1 MCYLYGTRLRYGE
14 MDKYVV
20 YQSDYQSDR
29 TTPYHEF
36 VRTRNRLA
44 LGVSIYRPE
53 GATTPMK

>member
-14 MDKYVV
+14 MDTYVV

-44 LGVSIYRPE
+44 LDVSIYRPE